1 MKKLKIKVCGLTLLN
16 DVKFCIQQNIDFLG
30 FNFYPK
36 SKRYISFENFS
47 SILANIK
54 KNNSFIVGVFVNFS
68 ADDIINIYNNYNLD
82 YVQLHSDEDL
92 QFCKKLKENSI
103 KIIKVF
109 RIDKFIDYDYINTF
123 NEVSDFFLFDKKD
136 DNFFGGTGKSF
147 DFKIL
152 NKKKIN
158 KEFFI
163 AGGIGLDNFIEAIN
177 ITNADG
183 IDLNSKIEISAGVK
197 DLEKIKKI
205 LQIKK
210 SYF

>member
-1 MKKLKIKVCGLTLLN
+1 MSFPVWCH
-16 DVKFCIQQNIDFLG
+16 CISPCHL
-30 FNFYPK
+30 P
-36 SKRYISFENFS
+36 S
-47 SILANIK
+47 
-54 KNNSFIVGVFVNFS
+54 
-68 ADDIINIYNNYNLD
+68 
-82 YVQLHSDEDL
+82 QLPGNTYCCA
-92 QFCKKLKENSI
+92 CKKLKENSI